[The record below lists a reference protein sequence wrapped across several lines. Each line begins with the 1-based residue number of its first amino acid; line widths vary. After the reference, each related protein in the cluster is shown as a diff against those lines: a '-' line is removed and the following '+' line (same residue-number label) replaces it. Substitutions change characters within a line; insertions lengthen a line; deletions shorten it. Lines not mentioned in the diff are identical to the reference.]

1 MLRSLS
7 PRLVLTLLLPA
18 LALPFA
24 ARAQSQ
30 DPQTPSI
37 ADAAR
42 RSKEQKKNAVKPVK
56 VVTEDDIPARP
67 ADPGNAPTAAPQQTT
82 SEAAAPGQPA
92 APASDKDAAAAKT
105 ADDAD
110 LAKLKSEVEQALREF
125 ELAQRGLS
133 LDQDT
138 FLANP
143 DYIHDKAGKAKL
155 DAERQQVADKQQL
168 LDQLKAQLAARKP
181 ATPAKP

>member
-1 MLRSLS
+1 MLGTLS
-7 PRLVLTLLLPA
+7 SRLVLTLLLPA

-30 DPQTPSI
+30 DSATPSV

-42 RSKEQKKNAVKPVK
+42 RSKEQKKNAAKPVK

-67 ADPGNAPTAAPQQTT
+67 ADAAAAAPQQTT
-82 SEAAAPGQPA
+82 TEAAAPAPNAPGQPEKDGPVA
-92 APASDKDAAAAKT
+92 KAP
-105 ADDAD
+105 DDAD
-110 LAKLKSEVEQALREF
+110 LAKLKSEVEQAQREY
-125 ELAQRGLS
+125 ELSQRGLS
-133 LDQDT
+133 LDQDA

-143 DYIHDKAGKAKL
+143 DYTHDKAGKAKL
-155 DAERQQVADKQQL
+155 DAERQQVADKQQV

-181 ATPAKP
+181 SAPAKP